1 MQLSSTPTGDAEQP
15 GSWAVGEL
23 PVGAG
28 NHCATRAA
36 VQQEQPGMCWSRL
49 SVGCQR
55 ALGRSSPCCES
66 VKGDP
71 LWEGFQTR
79 GQNPQ
84 AQFGEMAKVELSQ
97 TYHPYNQLCRKHS
110 CYSCKGFCLVQ
121 CPESLMH
128 SNPLLKSSH
137 FSP

>member
-1 MQLSSTPTGDAEQP
+1 MQLSPTPTGDAEQL

-28 NHCATRAA
+28 NHCATRVP

-79 GQNPQ
+79 QEGRTRRHSLGKGQKWSSLRLTIHTISSAGNTV
-84 AQFGEMAKVELSQ
+84 ATLAKVSV
-97 TYHPYNQLCRKHS
+97 PYN
-110 CYSCKGFCLVQ
+110 
-121 CPESLMH
+121 
-128 SNPLLKSSH
+128 LLKV
-137 FSP
+137 